1 MTGEP
6 RLVGARVPR
15 ICVIPDGDE
24 HPRWN
29 EVLELLD
36 KLGISLDGWQL
47 DVLHAAMLRRG
58 DQWAAFTV
66 AVCGPRQNGKNEI
79 LEARQF
85 VGALLLREPL
95 QIHTAHL
102 ADTCMESFLRMDE
115 RIDSNAWL
123 AEQVSHVG
131 RTNGRERVKFVSL
144 DGETSGPRI
153 RFRTRTRGGGRGF
166 AGSPVYF
173 DEPMFFPVISQ
184 NAILP
189 VLSAQPDPQAWYTGS
204 SVDQLEH
211 EDGLVFA
218 GVRERALA
226 GDDPRLA
233 YWEWSLDY
241 ESPDLVPADVAADPA
256 SWAATNPALGIR
268 ITPEYVEAERRELST
283 GGGRGFAVERLG
295 VGDWPTLSAAGS
307 AIDLDRWDKLVDRRS
322 KVSSPVFAFD
332 VSPDRS
338 SSSVSALCAR
348 PKGGHLAELVAHGRG
363 TAWVVPW
370 LAARVPKYRPLAVGC
385 DSLGQAASL
394 VPSLAQAGVEVRLLS
409 TSEFAAGCGLFFD
422 AIEHGTIWHLR
433 QQELRDAIE
442 GATKKPLADR
452 FKWMPIKGA
461 DITPLVSMSVALE
474 LWWLCQS
481 SYRHPTAPM
490 VAYG

>member
-1 MTGEP
+1 MTGELLGS
-6 RLVGARVPR
+6 REPR
-15 ICVIPDGDE
+15 IKVIPDGDE
-24 HPRWN
+24 HPQWPL
-29 EVLELLD
+29 VLELLD
-36 KLGISLDGWQL
+36 RLGIRLDPWQL
-47 DVLHAAMLRRG
+47 DVLWASMLRRG
-58 DQWAAFTV
+58 DQWAAFVV
-66 AVCGPRQNGKNEI
+66 AVCCPRQNGKNEI
-79 LEARQF
+79 LEARQLI
-85 VGALLLREPL
+85 GALLLVEAL
-95 QIHTAHL
+95 QIHSAHL
-102 ADTCMESFLRMDE
+102 ADTCMEAFMRLDD
-115 RIDSNAWL
+115 RIESNEWL
-123 AEQVSHVG
+123 AEQVRHVR
-131 RTNGRERVKFVSL
+131 RTNGREAVTFENGCRL
-144 DGETSGPRI
+144 

-166 AGSPVYF
+166 AGAPVYF

-189 VLSAQPDPQAWYTGS
+189 VMSAQPDPQAWYTGS

-233 YWEWSLDY
+233 YFEWSLDY
-241 ESPDLVPADVAADPA
+241 DSPDLVPAEVAADPA

-268 ITPEYVEAERRELST
+268 ITPEYVEAERRELTS

-295 VGDWPTLSAAGS
+295 VGDWPSVAALGS
-307 AIDLDRWDKLVDRRS
+307 AIDLSRWDSLVDRKS
-322 KVSSPVFAFD
+322 KMAAPVFTFD

-338 SSSVSALCAR
+338 SSSISALCAR
-348 PKGGHLAELVAHGRG
+348 AKGGHLAEVVAHGRG

-394 VPSLAQAGVEVRLLS
+394 VPSLAQAGVDVRLLT

-422 AIEHGTIWHLR
+422 AVEHRTIWHLG

-452 FKWMPIKGA
+452 FKWMPLKGA

-474 LWWLCQS
+474 LWWLIEAD
-481 SYRHPTAPM
+481 RKPEPKPM
-490 VAYG
+490 VALR